1 MLPSEIE
8 ILFISHKYPPAI
20 GGMEKQSFELINNAA
35 LYLKVHTIVY
45 DNEESIL
52 TFFFRLN
59 QRILSKI
66 KDNPGIRLLHFNDGL
81 IAALASLHKG
91 YDHLKKVVTLHG
103 LDIVFPFP
111 YFQRKVIPHFNT
123 FDQVIAVSQAT
134 AEAAQSR
141 GIDSS
146 RISVIPNGVDPALPN
161 TALIPDKHRDFTE
174 TEHLQLK
181 RNTPPPPYFIT
192 LGRPVKRKG
201 FSWLMQQVIPALHG
215 NFKLLMVGPF
225 DQKPT
230 LKERLLNLL
239 PAKLYHLST
248 LFLGHPTDQ
257 QEMRIL
263 LKTYPEKI
271 QHLGKVPFVQLKHLL
286 ANAQAFLMPNIHVPG
301 DMEGFGLV
309 CLEASSAGTVVVA
322 SELEGIT
329 SAITHNHNG
338 LLLASQD
345 TGAWI
350 GQLQSILD
358 NPDHYQNLGQQF
370 KNNTSAD
377 FSWDIMARSYCQ
389 TFIELCQKPQPDDK
403 LSSFTNEESARSNV
417 LLA

>member
-1 MLPSEIE
+1 MFPSEIE
-8 ILFISHKYPPAI
+8 ILFISHKYPPAV

-81 IAALASLHKG
+81 IAALASFHKG

-111 YFQRKVIPHFNT
+111 YFQRKVIPRFNT

-146 RISVIPNGVDPALPN
+146 RISVIPNGVDPVAS
-161 TALIPDKHRDFTE
+161 ISMQEDDKF
-174 TEHLQLK
+174 
-181 RNTPPPPYFIT
+181 PPYFIT

-201 FSWLMQQVIPALHG
+201 FSWLMQQVIPALQG
-215 NFKLLMVGPF
+215 NFKLLTVGPF
-225 DQKPT
+225 DKRPT

-257 QEMRIL
+257 QEMRRL
-263 LKTYPEKI
+263 LKVYPEKI
-271 QHLGKVPFVQLKHLL
+271 QHLGKVPFAQLKHLL

-309 CLEASSAGTVVVA
+309 CLEASSAGTIVVA

-338 LLLASQD
+338 LLLTSQD
-345 TGAWI
+345 IDTWI

-358 NPDHYQNLGQQF
+358 NPDYYQNLGQQF

-377 FSWDIMARSYCQ
+377 FSWDIMARSYCH
-389 TFIELCQKPQPDDK
+389 TFVELCQNLQSNDKP
-403 LSSFTNEESARSNV
+403 SSFTNEESVRSNV

>member
-1 MLPSEIE
+1 MFPSEIE
-8 ILFISHKYPPAI
+8 ILFISHKYPPAV

-81 IAALASLHKG
+81 IAALASFHKG

-111 YFQRKVIPHFNT
+111 YIQRKVIPRFNT

-146 RISVIPNGVDPALPN
+146 RISVIPNGVDPVAS
-161 TALIPDKHRDFTE
+161 ISMQEDDKF
-174 TEHLQLK
+174 
-181 RNTPPPPYFIT
+181 PPYFIT

-201 FSWLMQQVIPALHG
+201 FSWLMQQVIPALQG

-225 DQKPT
+225 DQRPT

-257 QEMRIL
+257 QEMRRL
-263 LKTYPEKI
+263 LKVYPEKI
-271 QHLGKVPFVQLKHLL
+271 QHLGKVPFAQLKHLL

-309 CLEASSAGTVVVA
+309 CLEASSAGTIVVA

-338 LLLASQD
+338 LLLTSQD
-345 TGAWI
+345 IDTWI

-358 NPDHYQNLGQQF
+358 NPDYYQNLGQQF

-377 FSWDIMARSYCQ
+377 FSWDIMARSYCH
-389 TFIELCQKPQPDDK
+389 TFVELCQNLQSNDKP
-403 LSSFTNEESARSNV
+403 SSFTNEESVRSNV
-417 LLA
+417 LLD

>member
-35 LYLKVHTIVY
+35 LYLKVHTLVY

-52 TFFFRLN
+52 TFFLRLN

-81 IAALASLHKG
+81 IAALASFHKG

-111 YFQRKVIPHFNT
+111 YFQRKVIPRFNT

-146 RISVIPNGVDPALPN
+146 RISVIPNGVDHVAS
-161 TALIPDKHRDFTE
+161 ISVHEDDKF
-174 TEHLQLK
+174 
-181 RNTPPPPYFIT
+181 PPYFIT

-201 FSWLMQQVIPALHG
+201 FSWLMQQVIPALQG
-215 NFKLLMVGPF
+215 DFKLLMVGPF
-225 DQKPT
+225 DQRPT
-230 LKERLLNLL
+230 LKERVLNLL
-239 PAKLYHLST
+239 PAKLYNLST
-248 LFLGHPTDQ
+248 LFLGYPTDQ
-257 QEMRIL
+257 QEMRRL
-263 LKTYPEKI
+263 LKAYPEKI
-271 QHLGKVPFVQLKHLL
+271 QHLGKVPFAQLQHLL

-338 LLLASQD
+338 LLLTSQD
-345 TGAWI
+345 IDAWI

-358 NPDHYQNLGQQF
+358 NPDYYQNIGQQF
-370 KNNTSAD
+370 KNNT
-377 FSWDIMARSYCQ
+377 
-389 TFIELCQKPQPDDK
+389 
-403 LSSFTNEESARSNV
+403 
-417 LLA
+417 

>member
-8 ILFISHKYPPAI
+8 ILFISHKYPPAV

-45 DNEESIL
+45 DNKESIL

-81 IAALASLHKG
+81 IAALASFHKG

-111 YFQRKVIPHFNT
+111 YFQHKVIPRFNT
-123 FDQVIAVSQAT
+123 FDQVITVSQAT

-146 RISVIPNGVDPALPN
+146 RISVIPNGVDPLSS
-161 TALIPDKHRDFTE
+161 ISVQEEDKF
-174 TEHLQLK
+174 
-181 RNTPPPPYFIT
+181 PPYFIT

-201 FSWLMQQVIPALHG
+201 FSWLMQQVIPALQG

-225 DQKPT
+225 DQRPT

-248 LFLGHPTDQ
+248 LFLGHPSDQ
-257 QEMRIL
+257 QEMRRL
-263 LKTYPEKI
+263 LKAYPEKI

-338 LLLASQD
+338 LLLNSQD
-345 TGAWI
+345 TDAWI

-370 KNNTSAD
+370 KNNTSSD
-377 FSWDIMARSYCQ
+377 FSWDIMARSYCH
-389 TFIELCQKPQPDDK
+389 TFVELCQKPQPDHK
-403 LSSFTNEESARSNV
+403 LSSFTNEESVRSNV

>member
-35 LYLKVHTIVY
+35 LYLKVHTLVY

-52 TFFFRLN
+52 TFFLRLN

-81 IAALASLHKG
+81 IAALASFHKG

-111 YFQRKVIPHFNT
+111 YFQRKVIPRFNT

-146 RISVIPNGVDPALPN
+146 RISVIPNGVDPVAS
-161 TALIPDKHRDFTE
+161 ISMQEDDKF
-174 TEHLQLK
+174 
-181 RNTPPPPYFIT
+181 PPYFIT

-201 FSWLMQQVIPALHG
+201 FSWLMQQVIPALQG

-225 DQKPT
+225 DQRPT

-248 LFLGHPTDQ
+248 LLLGHPTDQ
-257 QEMRIL
+257 QEMRRL
-263 LKTYPEKI
+263 LKVYPEKI
-271 QHLGKVPFVQLKHLL
+271 QHLGKVPFAQLKHLL

-309 CLEASSAGTVVVA
+309 CLEASSAGTIVVA

-338 LLLASQD
+338 LLLTSQD
-345 TGAWI
+345 IDTWI

-358 NPDHYQNLGQQF
+358 NPDYYQNLGQQF

-377 FSWDIMARSYCQ
+377 FSWDIMARSYCH
-389 TFIELCQKPQPDDK
+389 TFVELCQN
-403 LSSFTNEESARSNV
+403 L
-417 LLA
+417 

>member
-8 ILFISHKYPPAI
+8 ILFISHKYPPAV

-81 IAALASLHKG
+81 IAALASFHKG

-111 YFQRKVIPHFNT
+111 YFQRKVIPRFNT
-123 FDQVIAVSQAT
+123 FDHVIAVSQAT

-146 RISVIPNGVDPALPN
+146 RISVIPNGVDPVTSIAVQED
-161 TALIPDKHRDFTE
+161 DKF
-174 TEHLQLK
+174 
-181 RNTPPPPYFIT
+181 PPYFIT

-201 FSWLMQQVIPALHG
+201 FSWLMQQVIPALQG

-225 DQKPT
+225 DQRPT
-230 LKERLLNLL
+230 LKEHLLNLL

-257 QEMRIL
+257 QEMRRL
-263 LKTYPEKI
+263 LKVYPEKI
-271 QHLGKVPFVQLKHLL
+271 QHLGKVPFAQLKHLL

-329 SAITHNHNG
+329 SAIIHNHNG
-338 LLLASQD
+338 LLLNSQD
-345 TGAWI
+345 TDAWI
-350 GQLQSILD
+350 AQLQSILD
-358 NPDHYQNLGQQF
+358 NPDYYQNLGQQF
-370 KNNTSAD
+370 KNNTSVD
-377 FSWDIMARSYCQ
+377 FSWDIMARSYCH
-389 TFIELCQKPQPDDK
+389 TFVELCQNLQSNDKP
-403 LSSFTNEESARSNV
+403 SSFPNKESVRSNV

>member
-1 MLPSEIE
+1 MFPSEIE
-8 ILFISHKYPPAI
+8 ILFISHKYPPAV

-81 IAALASLHKG
+81 IAALASFHKG

-111 YFQRKVIPHFNT
+111 YFQRKVIPRFNT

-146 RISVIPNGVDPALPN
+146 RISVIPNGVDPVAS
-161 TALIPDKHRDFTE
+161 ISMQEDDKF
-174 TEHLQLK
+174 
-181 RNTPPPPYFIT
+181 PPYFIT

-201 FSWLMQQVIPALHG
+201 FSWLMQQVIPALQG

-225 DQKPT
+225 DKRPT

-257 QEMRIL
+257 QEMRRL
-263 LKTYPEKI
+263 LKVYPEKI
-271 QHLGKVPFVQLKHLL
+271 QHLGKVPFAQLKHLL

-309 CLEASSAGTVVVA
+309 CLEASSAGTIVVA

-338 LLLASQD
+338 LLLTSQD
-345 TGAWI
+345 IDTWI

-358 NPDHYQNLGQQF
+358 NPDYYQNLGQQF

-377 FSWDIMARSYCQ
+377 FSWDIMARSYCH
-389 TFIELCQKPQPDDK
+389 TFVELCQNLQSNDKP
-403 LSSFTNEESARSNV
+403 SSFTNEESVRSNV

>member
-8 ILFISHKYPPAI
+8 ILFISHKYPPAV

-81 IAALASLHKG
+81 IAALASFHKG

-111 YFQRKVIPHFNT
+111 YFQRKVIPRFNT

-146 RISVIPNGVDPALPN
+146 RISVIPNGVDPVASISLQED
-161 TALIPDKHRDFTE
+161 DKF
-174 TEHLQLK
+174 
-181 RNTPPPPYFIT
+181 PPYFIT

-201 FSWLMQQVIPALHG
+201 FSWLMQHVIPALHG

-225 DQKPT
+225 DQRPT

-257 QEMRIL
+257 QEMRRL
-263 LKTYPEKI
+263 LKAYPEKI
-271 QHLGKVPFVQLKHLL
+271 QHLGKVPFAQLKHLL
-286 ANAQAFLMPNIHVPG
+286 ANAKAFLMPNIHVPG

-309 CLEASSAGTVVVA
+309 CLEASSAGAVVVA

-338 LLLASQD
+338 LLLNTQD
-345 TGAWI
+345 TDAWI

-370 KNNTSAD
+370 KNNTNAD
-377 FSWDIMARSYCQ
+377 FSWDIMARSYCH
-389 TFIELCQKPQPDDK
+389 TFVGLCQKPQPDDK
-403 LSSFTNEESARSNV
+403 LSSFTNEESVRSNV
-417 LLA
+417 LLV

>member
-35 LYLKVHTIVY
+35 LYLKVHTLVY

-52 TFFFRLN
+52 TFFLRLN

-81 IAALASLHKG
+81 IAALASFHKG

-111 YFQRKVIPHFNT
+111 YFQRKVIPRFNT

-146 RISVIPNGVDPALPN
+146 RISVIPNGVDPVAS
-161 TALIPDKHRDFTE
+161 ISVHEDDKF
-174 TEHLQLK
+174 
-181 RNTPPPPYFIT
+181 PPYFIT

-201 FSWLMQQVIPALHG
+201 LSWLMQQVIPALQG
-215 NFKLLMVGPF
+215 DFKLLMVGPF
-225 DQKPT
+225 DQRPT
-230 LKERLLNLL
+230 LKERVLNLL
-239 PAKLYHLST
+239 PAKLYNLST
-248 LFLGHPTDQ
+248 LFLGYPTDQ
-257 QEMRIL
+257 QEMRRL
-263 LKTYPEKI
+263 LKAYPEKI
-271 QHLGKVPFVQLKHLL
+271 QHLGKVPFAQLKHLL

-338 LLLASQD
+338 LLLNSQD
-345 TGAWI
+345 TNAWI
-350 GQLQSILD
+350 RQLQSILD

-377 FSWDIMARSYCQ
+377 FSWDIMARSYCH
-389 TFIELCQKPQPDDK
+389 TFVELCQKPQPDDK
-403 LSSFTNEESARSNV
+403 LSSFTNEESVRSNV